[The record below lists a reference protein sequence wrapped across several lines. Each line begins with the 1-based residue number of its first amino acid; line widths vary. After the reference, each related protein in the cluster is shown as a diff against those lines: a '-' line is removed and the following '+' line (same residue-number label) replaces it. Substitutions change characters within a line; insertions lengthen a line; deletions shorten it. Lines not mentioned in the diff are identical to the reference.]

1 MGNMPLLQPFL
12 LLLLAQSGFCLMRRN
27 VMISNKKC
35 SEKHYDLEIFTNKSN
50 GDLYHLIVTEKLIS
64 VEVLALSGEYHL
76 TDKDQMVEYQSK
88 HRMKL

>member
-12 LLLLAQSGFCLMRRN
+12 LLLLAQSGFCLMKQS
-27 VMISNKKC
+27 VSYKKC
-35 SEKHYDLEIFTNKSN
+35 SEKHLEIFTNKSN
-50 GDLYHLIVTEKLIS
+50 GDLYHLIVKEKLTS

-76 TDKDQMVEYQSK
+76 TDKDQTVEYQSK

>member
-12 LLLLAQSGFCLMRRN
+12 LLLLAQSGFCLMRQN
-27 VMISNKKC
+27 ISNKKC
-35 SEKHYDLEIFTNKSN
+35 SEKHLEIFTNKSN
-50 GDLYHLIVTEKLIS
+50 GDLYHLIVKEKLTS
-64 VEVLALSGEYHL
+64 VEVLALGEYHL